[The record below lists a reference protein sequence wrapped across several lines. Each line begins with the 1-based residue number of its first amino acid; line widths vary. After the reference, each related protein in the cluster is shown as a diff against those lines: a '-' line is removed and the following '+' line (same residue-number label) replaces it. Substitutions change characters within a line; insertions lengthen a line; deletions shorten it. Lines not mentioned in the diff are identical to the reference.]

1 MHNNNFTIIRL
12 ILATLVV
19 FGHFKVLPGL
29 EHEAVGIYGY
39 ADFAVAA
46 FFVVS
51 GYLVYGSFVN
61 SPEISLQKM
70 SSFYVKRFF
79 RIYPLYA
86 FMILAQTVF
95 MVWVLGDSVRF
106 ADVIKYL
113 GSNLI
118 FANFIS
124 PDIGRVLSGMHNNAI
139 NPSLWTLKI
148 EVMFYLAVPFLW
160 WLINRY
166 GVKIL
171 MVTYVL
177 STIFAAVTL
186 YYGHETLSKQLPG
199 QLRFFVVGIAIYIFK
214 DKFNLSSYKALTMA
228 FIIFAICSF
237 RDVLPVNSIYPLL
250 LGMLV
255 FICALRFPVMELKY
269 DISYGVYLIHAPLIQ
284 AALLLGIYEN
294 NLVFLSLLLAAVF
307 AAAFAAEKLI
317 EIPMVR
323 YGKKLSEIFSQKFA
337 RS

>member
-1 MHNNNFTIIRL
+1 M
-12 ILATLVV
+12 ATLVV

-29 EHEAVGIYGY
+29 EHEATGLYGY

-51 GYLVYGSFVN
+51 GYLVYGSFAN

-70 SSFYVKRFF
+70 GSFYIKRFF

-86 FMILAQTVF
+86 ALILAQTIF
-95 MVWVLGDSVRF
+95 MAWFLGANARL

-113 GSNLI
+113 GSNLV

-124 PDIGRVLSGMHNNAI
+124 PDMGGLLSGLHNNSI

-148 EVMFYLAVPFLW
+148 EVMFYLAVPLLW
-160 WLINRY
+160 WLVNRY
-166 GVKIL
+166 GVKTLVVI
-171 MVTYVL
+171 YVL
-177 STIFAAVTL
+177 STIFAAIAL
-186 YYGHETLSKQLPG
+186 YYGHETLAKQFPG
-199 QLRFFVVGIAIYIFK
+199 QLRFFVVGIIIYIFR
-214 DKFNLSSYKALTMA
+214 DKFNMASSKALIMA
-228 FIIFAICSF
+228 LIVFAICSF
-237 RDVLPVNSIYPLL
+237 RGVLPINSIYPLL
-250 LGMLV
+250 VGALV
-255 FICALRFPVMELKY
+255 FICALRLPVVELKY

-294 NLVFLSLLLAAVF
+294 NLVFLSLLWAVVY
-307 AAAFAAEKLI
+307 AVAFVAEKII

-323 YGKKLSEIFSQKFA
+323 YGKKLSAIFSQKFA